1 MKLFLTSFVISAAL
15 IVNACS
21 DSQTSSLT
29 PNSPSTLDSAAELTQ
44 GRALPGN
51 VRSAAP
57 NPARAAANFEIK
69 FLTGMIDHHHMAV
82 MMAEV
87 CQQKAVHGDLEAL
100 CNDIVTSQSQEIE
113 VMQSWLQS
121 WYAITYEP
129 MIKPGDM
136 KMMDRM
142 EGLNSEEFEIM
153 FMEMMIRHHS
163 SAIREAEKCLDKAS
177 HPELHSLCS
186 SIIETQSTEI
196 AQMETWLCQW
206 YGRC

>member
-1 MKLFLTSFVISAAL
+1 MKLFWTSFVVSAAL
-15 IVNACS
+15 LGNACS
-21 DSQTSSLT
+21 DAQTSSLT
-29 PNSPSTLDSAAELTQ
+29 PNSPSALSSSAELTQ
-44 GRALPGN
+44 LRALPGD

-57 NPARAAANFEIK
+57 APRKAAANFEIK

-87 CQQKAVHGDLEAL
+87 CQQKAVHEQLESL
-100 CNDIVTSQSQEIE
+100 CDDIVESQSHEIE
-113 VMQSWLQS
+113 MMQSWLQD
-121 WYAITYEP
+121 WYGIMYEP
-129 MIKPGDM
+129 TMKPGDM
-136 KMMDRM
+136 KMMERLQAM
-142 EGLNSEEFEIM
+142 SAAEFEVE
-153 FMEMMIRHHS
+153 FMEMMIRHHTA
-163 SAIREAEKCLDKAS
+163 AIREAEKCLDKAS